1 MSELDRALTKL
12 FDQHRIVFWY
22 DANHELRK
30 DFDEVWIPGIEKQE
44 IVGNEFWLKEYI
56 LREKKTQKFLIYQAG
71 PQPKDEDNWLL
82 DVLLAQGQFKAD
94 QISIWL
100 NELGLTPGDW
110 DFVQTHE
117 VFFKKAEQR
126 SQFRTMWENQ
136 EENGISKERIML
148 SISLDSSSVLTLE
161 EMMTILLAEAA
172 KGESHLF
179 ERIKEIELERY
190 FWAQTERVWGYQ
202 SEQPS
207 VKDFAVSIFKTCYA
221 LELNQPAAM
230 KADTLNFVQRWKD
243 SIRYGASFE
252 HFSQMSTEILGI
264 KDDLHHHELP
274 ALIEMDLFEEIDRHI
289 IKSLIDQV
297 NNRTLSGG
305 DANSLVW
312 RRRKSP
318 WFETYKDEYQTIQYA
333 AQFFSLLGQIQLE
346 TSDPADMV
354 AQYTKS
360 WSKIDLLYRKII
372 FHAQQSG
379 QISLLQALLNQV
391 ENQYINRFVLTMND
405 HWQQAINSLT
415 KWKIDGVRNQDR
427 FYDIWVKPYV
437 EEKTRLVVIIS
448 DAFRFEIA
456 HELGE
461 SVEGLKGF
469 ETKLEVMMTLLPSY
483 TQLGMAALLP
493 HETLEIKPDGA
504 VLVDG
509 KPSNGVENRGKILK
523 SYHHQNAT
531 AIKFESLLGKNR
543 DEIRDLV
550 RENPLLYVYHN
561 AIDSVG
567 DKRESEHMVFDAVD
581 KSIKD
586 LITIIKRI
594 AKAGVSHIILTA
606 DHGFLYQDRVLDES
620 DFAGE
625 DIKSD
630 VVTYK
635 NRRFAL
641 GHEINESNSATKYQ
655 ADQLG
660 LIGDLEIHIP
670 KSINRFRL
678 SGAGSRFVHGGS
690 ALQEVIVPVLN
701 IHKAEGRDT
710 PQVNVE
716 IIRGTT
722 NTITS
727 GQISITFFQKEAVSG
742 ERLSRELRAGIYA
755 KDGTLIS
762 DQHDLV
768 FDLISENAEEREVK
782 RRFILNNLA
791 EKYNN
796 QEVELRVEEQASGTT
811 HFSLYKSAAYQLRKS
826 FADFDF

>member
-1 MSELDRALTKL
+1 MNELERALTKL
-12 FDQHRIVFWY
+12 FDKHRIVFWY
-22 DANHELRK
+22 DANQELRK
-30 DFDEVWIPGIEKQE
+30 DYDEVWLPGIEKIE
-44 IVGNEFWLKEYI
+44 IEGNEFWLKHHV
-56 LREKKTQKFLIYQAG
+56 LREKKTQKFLIYHAG

-100 NELGLTPGDW
+100 NELDLKPSDW
-110 DFVQTHE
+110 DFVQAHE
-117 VFFKKAEQR
+117 VFFKKVEQR
-126 SQFRTMWENQ
+126 AQFRTLWKNH
-136 EENGISKERIML
+136 EENGVSKERIML
-148 SISLDSSSVLTLE
+148 SICLDSGSVLTLE

-179 ERIKEIELERY
+179 ERIKKIGLENY

-207 VKDFAVSIFKTCYA
+207 VKDFAVSLFKSCYA
-221 LELNQPAAM
+221 LELNQPATM
-230 KADTLNFVQRWKD
+230 KADSLSFIQRWKD
-243 SIRYGASFE
+243 SIRFGESFE
-252 HFSQMSTEILGI
+252 HFSHMSAGILGT
-264 KDDLHHHELP
+264 KDDLHHHDLS

-305 DANSLVW
+305 DANSVVW

-318 WFETYKDEYQTIQYA
+318 WFDKYKDEYQAIQYA
-333 AQFFSLLGQIQLE
+333 AQFFSLLGQVHLE

-360 WSKIDLLYRKII
+360 WSKIDLLYRKVI
-372 FHAQQSG
+372 FHAHQSG
-379 QISLLQALLNQV
+379 QISLLQELLNQV
-391 ENQYINRFVLTMND
+391 ENQYVNRYVLTMND
-405 HWQQAINSLT
+405 NWQQAINSLH
-415 KWKIDGVRNQDR
+415 KWKIDGIQSQDK
-427 FYDIWVKPYV
+427 FYDVWVKPYV
-437 EEKTRLVVIIS
+437 EQKTRLVVIIS
-448 DAFRFEIA
+448 DALRFEIA

-461 SVEGLKGF
+461 LVEGLKGF
-469 ETKLEVMMTLLPSY
+469 ETTLDAMMTLLPSY

-509 KPSNGVENRGKILK
+509 KPSNGVENRGKLL
-523 SYHHQNAT
+523 SAFHDQMAT
-531 AIKFESLLGKNR
+531 AIKADVLIGKNR
-543 DEIRDLV
+543 DEIRDLM

-561 AIDSVG
+561 YIDSVG
-567 DKRESEHMVFDAVD
+567 DKRESENIVFDAVD

-586 LITIIKRI
+586 LITMIKRI

-606 DHGFLYQDRVLDES
+606 DHGFLYQDRVLEES

-641 GHEINESNSATKYQ
+641 GHEIKESSSATKYQ
-655 ADQLG
+655 ARQLG
-660 LIGDLEIHIP
+660 LIGELEIHIP

-678 SGAGSRFVHGGS
+678 QGAGSRFVHGGS
-690 ALQEVIVPVLN
+690 ALQEVIVPVLD

-722 NTITS
+722 NAITS

-742 ERLSRELRAGIYA
+742 ERLARELRAGIYA

-768 FDLISENAEEREVK
+768 FDLISENAEEREVR
-782 RRFILNNLA
+782 RRFILYNLA

-796 QEVELRVEEQASGTT
+796 QEVELRVEEQAPGTT

>member
-12 FDQHRIVFWY
+12 FDKHRIVFWY
-22 DANHELRK
+22 DANQELRK
-30 DFDEVWIPGIEKQE
+30 DYDEVWIPGIEKIDIE
-44 IVGNEFWLKEYI
+44 GNEFWLKHHV
-56 LREKKTQKFLIYQAG
+56 LREKKTQKFLIYHAG

-100 NELGLTPGDW
+100 NELGLKPSDW
-110 DFVQTHE
+110 DFVQAHE

-126 SQFRTMWENQ
+126 TQFRALWENHA
-136 EENGISKERIML
+136 ESGASKERIML
-148 SISLDSSSVLTLE
+148 SICLDSGSVLTLE

-172 KGESHLF
+172 RGESHLF
-179 ERIKEIELERY
+179 ERIKEIGLESY
-190 FWAQTERVWGYQ
+190 YWAQTERVWGYK

-221 LELNQPAAM
+221 LELNQPATM
-230 KADTLNFVQRWKD
+230 KADSLSFIQRWKD
-243 SIRYGASFE
+243 SIRFGSSFE
-252 HFSQMSTEILGI
+252 HFSHMSAGILGI
-264 KDDLHHHELP
+264 KDDLHHHEQS

-289 IKSLIDQV
+289 IKSLINQV

-305 DANSLVW
+305 DANSVVW

-318 WFETYKDEYQTIQYA
+318 WFDTYQDEYQTIQFA
-333 AQFFSLLGQIQLE
+333 AQFFSLLGQVRLE
-346 TSDPADMV
+346 MSDPADMV

-360 WSKIDLLYRKII
+360 WSKIDLLYRKVI
-372 FHAQQSG
+372 FHAHQSG
-379 QISLLQALLNQV
+379 QISLLQELLNQI
-391 ENQYINRFVLTMND
+391 ENQYVNRYVLTMND
-405 HWQQAINSLT
+405 NWQQAINSLPS
-415 KWKIDGVRNQDR
+415 WKIDGIQNQDR
-427 FYDIWVKPYV
+427 FYDVWVRPYV
-437 EEKTRLVVIIS
+437 EQKTRLVVIIS

-461 SVEGLKGF
+461 LVEGLKGY
-469 ETKLEVMMTLLPSY
+469 ETKLDAMMTLLPSY

-493 HETLEIKPDGA
+493 HETLEIKADGA

-509 KPSNGVENRGKILK
+509 KPSNGVENRGKLL
-523 SYHHQNAT
+523 SAYHDQMAT
-531 AIKFESLLGKNR
+531 AIKADVLIGKNR
-543 DEIRDLV
+543 DEIRDLM

-561 AIDSVG
+561 YIDSVG

-586 LITIIKRI
+586 LITMIKRI

-606 DHGFLYQDRVLDES
+606 DHGFLYQDRVLEES

-641 GHEINESNSATKYQ
+641 GHDIKESSSATKYQ
-655 ADQLG
+655 AGQIG
-660 LIGDLEIHIP
+660 LIGELEIHIP

-678 SGAGSRFVHGGS
+678 QGAGIQFVHGGS
-690 ALQEVIVPVLN
+690 ALQEVIVPVLD

-716 IIRGTT
+716 IIRGTV

-742 ERLSRELRAGIYA
+742 ERLLRELRAGIYA

-762 DQHDLV
+762 DQHELV

-811 HFSLYKSAAYQLRKS
+811 HFSLYKSAAYQLKKS

>member
-1 MSELDRALTKL
+1 
-12 FDQHRIVFWY
+12 
-22 DANHELRK
+22 
-30 DFDEVWIPGIEKQE
+30 
-44 IVGNEFWLKEYI
+44 
-56 LREKKTQKFLIYQAG
+56 
-71 PQPKDEDNWLL
+71 
-82 DVLLAQGQFKAD
+82 
-94 QISIWL
+94 
-100 NELGLTPGDW
+100 
-110 DFVQTHE
+110 
-117 VFFKKAEQR
+117 
-126 SQFRTMWENQ
+126 
-136 EENGISKERIML
+136 
-148 SISLDSSSVLTLE
+148 
-161 EMMTILLAEAA
+161 
-172 KGESHLF
+172 
-179 ERIKEIELERY
+179 
-190 FWAQTERVWGYQ
+190 
-202 SEQPS
+202 
-207 VKDFAVSIFKTCYA
+207 
-221 LELNQPAAM
+221 
-230 KADTLNFVQRWKD
+230 
-243 SIRYGASFE
+243 
-252 HFSQMSTEILGI
+252 
-264 KDDLHHHELP
+264 
-274 ALIEMDLFEEIDRHI
+274 MDLFEEIDRHI

-305 DANSLVW
+305 DANSVVW

-318 WFETYKDEYQTIQYA
+318 WFDKYKDEYQAIQYA
-333 AQFFSLLGQIQLE
+333 AQFFSLLGQVHLE

-360 WSKIDLLYRKII
+360 WSKIDLLYRKVI
-372 FHAQQSG
+372 FHAHQSG
-379 QISLLQALLNQV
+379 QISLLQELLNQV
-391 ENQYINRFVLTMND
+391 ENQYVNRYVLTMND
-405 HWQQAINSLT
+405 NWQQAINSLH
-415 KWKIDGVRNQDR
+415 KWKIDGIQSQDK
-427 FYDIWVKPYV
+427 FYDVWVKPYV
-437 EEKTRLVVIIS
+437 EQKTRLVVIIS
-448 DAFRFEIA
+448 DALRFEIA

-461 SVEGLKGF
+461 LVEGLKGF
-469 ETKLEVMMTLLPSY
+469 ETTLDAMMTLLPSY

-509 KPSNGVENRGKILK
+509 KPSNGVENRGKLL
-523 SYHHQNAT
+523 SAFHDQMAT
-531 AIKFESLLGKNR
+531 AIKADVLIGKNR
-543 DEIRDLV
+543 DEIRDLM

-561 AIDSVG
+561 YIDSVG
-567 DKRESEHMVFDAVD
+567 DKRESENIVFDAVD

-586 LITIIKRI
+586 LITMIKRI

-606 DHGFLYQDRVLDES
+606 DHGFLYQDRVLEES

-641 GHEINESNSATKYQ
+641 GHEIKESSSATKYQ
-655 ADQLG
+655 ARQLG
-660 LIGDLEIHIP
+660 LIGELEIHIP

-678 SGAGSRFVHGGS
+678 QGAGSRFVHGGS
-690 ALQEVIVPVLN
+690 ALQEVIVPVLD

-722 NTITS
+722 NAITS

-742 ERLSRELRAGIYA
+742 ERLARELRAGIYA

-768 FDLISENAEEREVK
+768 FDLISENAEEREVR
-782 RRFILNNLA
+782 RRFILYNLA

-796 QEVELRVEEQASGTT
+796 QEVELRVEEQAPGTT